1 MKLFINTKE
10 KSLWPKKSNSDAL
23 SKNKYILYQFF
34 SMSEHLQITFKT
46 SSLQEAKYGL
56 KDYF

>member
-1 MKLFINTKE
+1 MKVFINAKE

-34 SMSEHLQITFKT
+34 SMSEHVQITFKI
-46 SSLQEAKYGL
+46 SSLREAKYRL